1 MGLFY
6 LQSEAI
12 YLIYFNLMSNPLIYN
27 GNPGPISG
35 STPFG
40 FYDNDTE
47 YQNDGPKVANY
58 CARKLGYPVLDVEL
72 QDLNIYACFEEAV
85 SVYAEE
91 LYQLKIKDNY
101 LTLEGQPTSSL
112 LNNTVVSPN
121 LTNLL
126 NISETYSQPAGVGGF
141 VSWKS
146 GSLLLT
152 ASVQNYDLYDW
163 AVNTQGMNPNDRIV
177 IQRVMY
183 QAPPALYQYGYGSY
197 YPQLGGAGAWPGNW
211 GGYGFAGWG
220 GVGNGA
226 TYYPVFWTI
235 SMLQEVEMQNMV
247 NLPAWTFELIG
258 TNLRLMPIPTQ
269 NGGRVSLQYAFQ
281 SDLMSLT
288 ENSPYGNN
296 QGLVANASM
305 APYGLITYSDLNQPA
320 KQWTKEYTAA
330 LTSELL
336 GLIRGKYQVVQIP
349 GAETTLN
356 FADLIARGQKMQ
368 QDLREKLRLDLEDM
382 SRQKQLE
389 RKQSE
394 NDSLKDTLVNIPI
407 PMFIG

>member
-1 MGLFY
+1 M
-6 LQSEAI
+6 A
-12 YLIYFNLMSNPLIYN
+12 NPLIYN

-47 YQNDGPKVANY
+47 YQADGPKVANY

-85 SVYAEE
+85 SIYAEE

-126 NISETYSQPAGVGGF
+126 NISETYGQPAGVGGF
-141 VSWKS
+141 VSWRS
-146 GSLLLT
+146 GSIELK
-152 ASVQNYDLYDW
+152 ANKQNYDLYDW
-163 AVNTQGMNPNDRIV
+163 AVNTQGMDPNDRVI
-177 IQRVMY
+177 IQRVFY

-220 GVGNGA
+220 GVGNA
-226 TYYPVFWTI
+226 VTYYPVFWTI

-247 NLPAWTFELIG
+247 NLPAWTFELVG
-258 TNLRLMPIPTQ
+258 TNLKLMPVPTA
-269 NGGRVSLQYAFQ
+269 NGGRVALQYAFQ

-305 APYGLITYSDLNQPA
+305 APYGLITYSDINQPG
-320 KQWTKEYTAA
+320 KQWIKEYTAA

-349 GAETTLN
+349 GAESTLN
-356 FADLIARGQKMQ
+356 FADLISRGQAMQ
-368 QDLREKLRLDLEDM
+368 KDLREKLRLDLEDM

>member
-1 MGLFY
+1 M
-6 LQSEAI
+6 ANPTI
-12 YLIYFNLMSNPLIYN
+12 YD

-40 FYDNDTE
+40 FYDNDVDF
-47 YQNDGPKVANY
+47 QNDGPKVANY

-72 QDLNIYACFEEAV
+72 NDLNIYACFEEAV

-121 LTNLL
+121 LTNLV
-126 NISETYSQPAGVGGF
+126 NIAETYGQVAGVGGF

-146 GSLLLT
+146 GSLQLT
-152 ASVQNYDLYDW
+152 ASVQNYDLYEW
-163 AVNTQGMNPNDRIV
+163 AVNTQGMAPTDRIV

-211 GGYGFAGWG
+211 GGYGYGGWG
-220 GVGNGA
+220 GVGNA
-226 TYYPVFWTI
+226 VTYYPVFWTI
-235 SMLQEVEMQNMV
+235 QMLQEVEMQNTV

-258 TNLRLMPIPTQ
+258 TNLRVMPIPTGA
-269 NGGRVSLQYAFQ
+269 GGCISLQYAFQ

-288 ENSPYGNN
+288 ENSPYGDN

-320 KQWTKEYTAA
+320 KQWTKEFTAA

-336 GLIRGKYQVVQIP
+336 GLVRGKYTVVNIP

-356 FADLIARGQKMQ
+356 FADLIARGQAMQ
-368 QDLREKLRLDLEDM
+368 KELREKLRLDLEDM

-389 RKQSE
+389 RKESE
-394 NDSLKDTLVNIPI
+394 NNSLESTLTNIPL
-407 PMFIG
+407 MVYVG

>member
-1 MGLFY
+1 M
-6 LQSEAI
+6 ANPII
-12 YLIYFNLMSNPLIYN
+12 YD

-40 FYDNDTE
+40 FYDNDTD

-72 QDLNIYACFEEAV
+72 NDLNIYACFEEAV

-101 LTLEGQPTSSL
+101 LSLEGQPTSSL
-112 LNNTVVSPN
+112 LNTTVISPN
-121 LTNLL
+121 LTNLV
-126 NISETYSQPAGVGGF
+126 NIAETYGQVAGVGGF

-146 GSLLLT
+146 GSLELT

-163 AVNTQGMNPNDRIV
+163 AVNTQGMATTDRLIV
-177 IQRVMY
+177 QRVMY
-183 QAPPALYQYGYGSY
+183 QAPPALYQYGYGNY
-197 YPQLGGAGAWPGNW
+197 YPQLGGVGAWPGSW
-211 GGYGFAGWG
+211 GGAGFG
-220 GVGNGA
+220 GGFGGANAA

-235 SMLQEVEMQNMV
+235 QRIQEAEMQNTV

-258 TNLRLMPIPTQ
+258 TNIRVFPIPQ
-269 NGGRVSLQYAFQ
+269 GAGRCISIQYAFQ

-288 ENSPYGNN
+288 ENSPYGDN

-336 GLIRGKYQVVQIP
+336 GLVRGKYTVVNIP

-356 FADLIARGQKMQ
+356 FADLIARGQTMQ
-368 QDLREKLRLDLEDM
+368 KELREKLRLDLEDM

-389 RKQSE
+389 RKESE
-394 NDSLKDTLVNIPI
+394 NNSLESTLTNIPL
-407 PMFIG
+407 MVYVG

>member
-1 MGLFY
+1 M
-6 LQSEAI
+6 ANPTI
-12 YLIYFNLMSNPLIYN
+12 YD
-27 GNPGPISG
+27 GTPGPISG

-47 YQNDGPKVANY
+47 YQADGPKVANY

-85 SVYAEE
+85 SIYAEE

-101 LTLEGQPTSSL
+101 ITLEGQPTSSL

-121 LTNLL
+121 LQNLI
-126 NISETYSQPAGVGGF
+126 NISETYGQVAGVGGF

-146 GSLLLT
+146 GSLDLK
-152 ASVQNYDLYDW
+152 SNVQNYDLYDW
-163 AVNTQGMNPNDRIV
+163 AVRTQGMATTDRIV
-177 IQRVMY
+177 VQRVMY
-183 QAPPALYQYGYGSY
+183 QPPPALYQYGYGSY

-211 GGYGFAGWG
+211 GGYGYGGWG
-220 GVGNGA
+220 GVGNA
-226 TYYPVFWTI
+226 VTYYPVFWTLQMI
-235 SMLQEVEMQNMV
+235 QEVEMQNTV

-258 TNLRLMPIPTQ
+258 TNLRIMPIPVGD
-269 NGGRVSLQYAFQ
+269 GGKISIQYAFQ

-288 ENSPYGNN
+288 ENSPYKDN
-296 QGLVANASM
+296 QGLVANAAL
-305 APYGLITYSDLNQPA
+305 APYGLITYSDINQPG
-320 KQWTKEYTAA
+320 KQWIKEYTAA

-336 GLIRGKYQVVQIP
+336 GLIRGKYTVVQIP

-356 FADLIARGQKMQ
+356 YADLISRGQSMQ
-368 QDLREKLRLDLEDM
+368 QALREKLRLDLEDM

-389 RKQSE
+389 RKKSE
-394 NDSLKDTLVNIPI
+394 NDSLTDTLNNIPI
-407 PMFIG
+407 PVFIG

>member
-1 MGLFY
+1 M
-6 LQSEAI
+6 ANPTI
-12 YLIYFNLMSNPLIYN
+12 YDGS
-27 GNPGPISG
+27 PGPISG

-40 FYDNDTE
+40 FYDNDTD

-72 QDLNIYACFEEAV
+72 NDLNIYACFEEAV

-101 LTLEGQPTSSL
+101 LSLEGQPTSSL
-112 LNNTVVSPN
+112 LNTTVVSPN
-121 LTNLL
+121 LTNLV
-126 NISETYSQPAGVGGF
+126 NIAETYGQVAGVGGF

-146 GSLLLT
+146 GSLELT
-152 ASVQNYDLYDW
+152 ASVQNYDLYNW
-163 AVNTQGMNPNDRIV
+163 AVNTQGMATTDRII

-183 QAPPALYQYGYGSY
+183 QAPPALYQYGYGNY
-197 YPQLGGAGAWPGNW
+197 YPQLGGVGAWPGSW
-211 GGYGFAGWG
+211 GGYGFG
-220 GVGNGA
+220 GGFSGTNAA

-235 SMLQEVEMQNMV
+235 QRIQEAEMQNTV

-258 TNLRLMPIPTQ
+258 TNIRVFPIPGSS
-269 NGGRVSLQYAFQ
+269 GGRISLQYAFQ

-288 ENSPYGNN
+288 ENSPYGDN

-336 GLIRGKYQVVQIP
+336 GLVRGKYTVVNIP

-356 FADLIARGQKMQ
+356 FADLIARGQTMQ
-368 QDLREKLRLDLEDM
+368 KELREKLRLDLEDM

-389 RKQSE
+389 RKESE
-394 NDSLKDTLVNIPI
+394 NNSLESTLTNIPL
-407 PMFIG
+407 MVYVG

>member
-1 MGLFY
+1 M
-6 LQSEAI
+6 ANPTI
-12 YLIYFNLMSNPLIYN
+12 YD

-40 FYDNDTE
+40 FYDNDTD

-72 QDLNIYACFEEAV
+72 NDLNIYACFEEAV

-101 LTLEGQPTSSL
+101 LSLEGQQTSSL
-112 LNNTVVSPN
+112 LNNTVISPN
-121 LTNLL
+121 LTNLV
-126 NISETYSQPAGVGGF
+126 NIAETYGQVAGVGGF

-146 GSLLLT
+146 GSLQLT

-163 AVNTQGMNPNDRIV
+163 AVNTQGMATTDRII

-197 YPQLGGAGAWPGNW
+197 YPQLGGVGAWPGSW
-211 GGYGFAGWG
+211 GGAGFGGYGGA
-220 GVGNGA
+220 NAA

-235 SMLQEVEMQNMV
+235 QRIQEAEMQNTV

-258 TNLRLMPIPTQ
+258 TNIRIFPIPYGE
-269 NGGRVSLQYAFQ
+269 GGRISLQYAFQ

-288 ENSPYGNN
+288 ENSPYGDN

-320 KQWTKEYTAA
+320 KQWTKEFTAA

-336 GLIRGKYQVVQIP
+336 GLVRGKYTVVNIP

-356 FADLIARGQKMQ
+356 FADLIARGQTMQ
-368 QDLREKLRLDLEDM
+368 KELREKLRLDLEDM

-389 RKQSE
+389 RKESE
-394 NDSLKDTLVNIPI
+394 NNSLESTLTNIPL
-407 PMFIG
+407 MVYVG

>member
-1 MGLFY
+1 M
-6 LQSEAI
+6 ANPTI
-12 YLIYFNLMSNPLIYN
+12 YD

-40 FYDNDTE
+40 FYDNDT
-47 YQNDGPKVANY
+47 QFQSDGPKVANY

-85 SVYAEE
+85 SIYAEE

-126 NISETYSQPAGVGGF
+126 NISETYGQPAGVGGF
-141 VSWKS
+141 ISWRS
-146 GSLLLT
+146 GSLST
-152 ASVQNYDLYDW
+152 VAFEQNYDLYEW
-163 AVNTQGMNPNDRIV
+163 AVNTQGMDPNDRIV

-183 QAPPALYQYGYGSY
+183 QAPPALYTFGYGGY
-197 YPQLGGAGAWPGNW
+197 YPQLGGSGAWPSDW
-211 GGYGFAGWG
+211 GGFGAG
-220 GVGNGA
+220 GVYGSGA
-226 TYYPVFWTI
+226 NSVSIYPVYWDI
-235 SMLQEVEMQNMV
+235 QRIQEVEMSNTV
-247 NLPAWTFELIG
+247 RLPAWSFELIG
-258 TNLRLMPIPTQ
+258 TNLRLFPIPNTSYA
-269 NGGRVSLQYAFQ
+269 RVSLQYAFQ

-288 ENSPYGNN
+288 ENSPYGDN

-305 APYGLITYSDLNQPA
+305 APYGNITYTQINQPG

-336 GLIRGKYQVVQIP
+336 GLIRGKYQQAVVP
-349 GAETTLN
+349 GSEVTLN
-356 FADLIARGQKMQ
+356 FSDLISRGQAMQ
-368 QDLREKLRLDLEDM
+368 KDLRDKLRLDLEDM
-382 SRQKQLE
+382 SRKAQLE

-394 NDSLKDTLVNIPI
+394 NQSLNDTLVNIPI
-407 PMFIG
+407 PIFIG

>member
-1 MGLFY
+1 M
-6 LQSEAI
+6 A
-12 YLIYFNLMSNPLIYN
+12 NPLIYN

-47 YQNDGPKVANY
+47 YQADGPKVANY

-85 SVYAEE
+85 SIYAEE

-126 NISETYSQPAGVGGF
+126 NISETYGQPAGVGGF
-141 VSWKS
+141 VSWRS
-146 GSLLLT
+146 GSIELK
-152 ASVQNYDLYDW
+152 ANKQNYDLYDW
-163 AVNTQGMNPNDRIV
+163 AVNTQGMDPNDRVV
-177 IQRVMY
+177 IQRVFY

-220 GVGNGA
+220 GVGNA
-226 TYYPVFWTI
+226 VTYYPVFWTI
-235 SMLQEVEMQNMV
+235 SMLQEVEMQNTV
-247 NLPAWTFELIG
+247 NLPAWTFELVG
-258 TNLRLMPIPTQ
+258 TNLKLLPIPRQ
-269 NGGRVSLQYAFQ
+269 DGGRVALQYAFQ

-288 ENSPYGNN
+288 ENSPYGDN
-296 QGLVANASM
+296 QGLVANPSQ
-305 APYGLITYSDLNQPA
+305 APYGLITYSDINQPG
-320 KQWTKEYTAA
+320 KQWIKEYTAA

-356 FADLIARGQKMQ
+356 YNDLITRGQKMQ

>member
-1 MGLFY
+1 
-6 LQSEAI
+6 
-12 YLIYFNLMSNPLIYN
+12 MSNPLIYN

-40 FYDNDTE
+40 FYDNDPE

-58 CARKLGYPVLDVEL
+58 CARKLGYPVLDVEI

-85 SVYAEE
+85 SIYAEE

-121 LTNLL
+121 LTNLI
-126 NISETYSQPAGVGGF
+126 NISETYGQVAGVGGF

-146 GSLLLT
+146 GSLDLK
-152 ASVQNYDLYDW
+152 AYEQNYDLYDW
-163 AVNTQGMNPNDRIV
+163 AVNHEGMDPNDRLV
-177 IQRVMY
+177 VQRVMY
-183 QAPPALYQYGYGSY
+183 QPPPALYQYGYGSY
-197 YPQLGGAGAWPGNW
+197 YPQLGGAGAWPSNW

-220 GVGNGA
+220 GVGNQV
-226 TYYPVFWTI
+226 TYYPVFWTLQ
-235 SMLQEVEMQNMV
+235 MLQEVEMQNEV
-247 NLPAWTFELIG
+247 NLPNWSFELIG
-258 TNLRLMPIPTQ
+258 TNLRLMPIPTGP
-269 NGGRVSLQYAFQ
+269 GGKVSIQYAFQ

-288 ENSPYGNN
+288 ENSPYKDN
-296 QGLVANASM
+296 QGLVANAAL
-305 APYGLITYSDLNQPA
+305 APYGLITYTDINQPG
-320 KQWTKEYTAA
+320 KQWIKEYTAA

-336 GLIRGKYQVVQIP
+336 GLVRGKYTVVQIP

-356 FADLIARGQKMQ
+356 YADLIARGQQMQ
-368 QDLREKLRLDLEDM
+368 KDLREKLRGDLEDM

-394 NDSLKDTLVNIPI
+394 NTSLSSTLVNIPI
-407 PMFIG
+407 PIFIG

>member
-1 MGLFY
+1 M
-6 LQSEAI
+6 ANPII
-12 YLIYFNLMSNPLIYN
+12 YD

-40 FYDNDTE
+40 FYDNDTD
-47 YQNDGPKVANY
+47 YQNDGPKVAHY

-72 QDLNIYACFEEAV
+72 NDLNIYACFEEAV

-101 LTLEGQPTSSL
+101 LSLEGQPTSSL
-112 LNNTVVSPN
+112 LNTTVISPN
-121 LTNLL
+121 LTNLV
-126 NISETYSQPAGVGGF
+126 NIAETYGQVAGVGGF

-146 GSLLLT
+146 GSLELT

-163 AVNTQGMNPNDRIV
+163 AVNTQGMATTDRLIV
-177 IQRVMY
+177 QRVMY
-183 QAPPALYQYGYGSY
+183 QAPPALYQYGYGNY
-197 YPQLGGAGAWPGNW
+197 YPQLGGVGAWPGSW
-211 GGYGFAGWG
+211 GGAGFG
-220 GVGNGA
+220 GGFGGANAA

-235 SMLQEVEMQNMV
+235 QRIQEAEMQNTV

-258 TNLRLMPIPTQ
+258 TNIRVFPIPQ
-269 NGGRVSLQYAFQ
+269 GAGRCISIQYAFQ

-288 ENSPYGNN
+288 ENSPYGDN

-336 GLIRGKYQVVQIP
+336 GLVRGKYTVVNIP

-356 FADLIARGQKMQ
+356 FADLIARGQTMQ
-368 QDLREKLRLDLEDM
+368 KELREKLRLDLEDM

-389 RKQSE
+389 RKESE
-394 NDSLKDTLVNIPI
+394 NNSLESTLTNIPL
-407 PMFIG
+407 MVYVG

>member
-1 MGLFY
+1 M
-6 LQSEAI
+6 ANPTI
-12 YLIYFNLMSNPLIYN
+12 YDGS
-27 GNPGPISG
+27 PGPISG

-72 QDLNIYACFEEAV
+72 NDLNIYACFEEAV
-85 SVYAEE
+85 SIYAEE

-121 LTNLL
+121 LTNLV
-126 NISETYSQPAGVGGF
+126 NIAETYGQVAGVGGF

-146 GSLLLT
+146 GSLELT

-163 AVNTQGMNPNDRIV
+163 AVKTQGMAPTDRLMV
-177 IQRVMY
+177 QRVMY

-197 YPQLGGAGAWPGNW
+197 YPQLGGAGAWPGAW
-211 GGYGFAGWG
+211 GGYGFG
-220 GVGNGA
+220 GYGGA
-226 TYYPVFWTI
+226 NATTYYPVFWTI
-235 SMLQEVEMQNMV
+235 QRIQEAEMQNTV

-258 TNLRLMPIPTQ
+258 TNLRLMPIPR
-269 NGGRVSLQYAFQ
+269 GPYGCISIQYAFQ

-288 ENSPYGNN
+288 ENSPYGDN
-296 QGLVANASM
+296 QGLVANPSM

-336 GLIRGKYQVVQIP
+336 GLIRGKYTVVNIP

-356 FADLIARGQKMQ
+356 FNDLITRGKEAQIA
-368 QDLREKLRLDLEDM
+368 LREKLRLDLEDM

-394 NDSLKDTLVNIPI
+394 NDSLESTLTNIPL
-407 PMFIG
+407 MVYVG

>member
-1 MGLFY
+1 M
-6 LQSEAI
+6 ANPTI
-12 YLIYFNLMSNPLIYN
+12 YD

-40 FYDNDTE
+40 FYDNDTD

-72 QDLNIYACFEEAV
+72 NDLNIYACFEEAV

-101 LTLEGQPTSSL
+101 LSLEGQPTSSL
-112 LNNTVVSPN
+112 LNNTVISPN

-126 NISETYSQPAGVGGF
+126 NISETYGQPAGVGGF

-146 GSLLLT
+146 GSLQLT
-152 ASVQNYDLYDW
+152 SSVQNYDLYDW
-163 AVNTQGMNPNDRIV
+163 AVNTQGMDPGDRII

-197 YPQLGGAGAWPGNW
+197 YPQLGGVGAWPGSW
-211 GGYGFAGWG
+211 GGAGFGGYGGA
-220 GVGNGA
+220 NAA

-235 SMLQEVEMQNMV
+235 QRIQEAEMQNTV

-258 TNLRLMPIPTQ
+258 TNIRIFPIPYGE
-269 NGGRVSLQYAFQ
+269 GGRISLQYAFQ

-288 ENSPYGNN
+288 ENSPYGDN

-320 KQWTKEYTAA
+320 KQWTKEFTAA

-336 GLIRGKYQVVQIP
+336 GLVRGKYTVVNIP

-356 FADLIARGQKMQ
+356 FADLIARGQAMQ
-368 QDLREKLRLDLEDM
+368 KELREKLRLDLEDM

-389 RKQSE
+389 RKESE
-394 NDSLKDTLVNIPI
+394 NNSLENTLTNIPL
-407 PMFIG
+407 MVYVG

>member
-1 MGLFY
+1 M
-6 LQSEAI
+6 ANPII
-12 YLIYFNLMSNPLIYN
+12 YDGS
-27 GNPGPISG
+27 PGPISG

-47 YQNDGPKVANY
+47 YQADGPKVANY

-85 SVYAEE
+85 SIYAEE

-121 LTNLL
+121 LQNLV
-126 NISETYSQPAGVGGF
+126 NISETYGQVAGVGGF

-146 GSLLLT
+146 GSLFLT
-152 ASVQNYDLYDW
+152 ASQQNYDLYEW
-163 AVNTQGMNPNDRIV
+163 AVNTQGMDPNDRV
-177 IQRVMY
+177 VVQRVMY
-183 QAPPALYQYGYGSY
+183 QPPPALYQYGYGSY

-220 GVGNGA
+220 GVGNQV
-226 TYYPVFWTI
+226 TYYPVFWT
-235 SMLQEVEMQNMV
+235 LQMIQEIEMQNTV
-247 NLPAWTFELIG
+247 NLPNWSFELIG
-258 TNLRLMPIPTQ
+258 TNLRLMPVPTVT
-269 NGGRVSLQYAFQ
+269 GYCISIQYCFQ

-288 ENSPYGNN
+288 ENSPYGAN
-296 QGLVANASM
+296 QGLVANPSQ
-305 APYGLITYSDLNQPA
+305 APYGLITYSDINQPG
-320 KQWTKEYTAA
+320 KQWIKEYTAA

-356 FADLIARGQKMQ
+356 YNDLITRGQKMQ
-368 QDLREKLRLDLEDM
+368 QDLREKLRTDLEDM

-394 NDSLKDTLVNIPI
+394 NDSLKDTLNNIPVPI
-407 PMFIG
+407 FIG